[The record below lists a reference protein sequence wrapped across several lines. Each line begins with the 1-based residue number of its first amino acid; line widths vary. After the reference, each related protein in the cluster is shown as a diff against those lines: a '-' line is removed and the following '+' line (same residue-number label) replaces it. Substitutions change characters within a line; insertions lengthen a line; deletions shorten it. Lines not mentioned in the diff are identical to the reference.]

1 MQRALLLLVMVL
13 VSLLAPAAL
22 ADIGLQPE
30 RRYCGVNRSIPVIV
44 NVPTGTTTVEIELI
58 DPRED
63 TVLSRRAARE
73 GSVDVAQLFPVL
85 WTSRAEPRVLLAQC
99 VADGR
104 RIGAPLV
111 LTPMLPPTRATD
123 GLTNEVLTAFERRD
137 DAYLKRLQELPD
149 RTRRELRERVVV
161 DEPAP
166 APLSG
171 VRVTVLQNVVL
182 ETEYGEIEIAILP
195 WLAPRTSDW
204 FVELAAGGLYE
215 QVAFHRVVASDP
227 QGRPFIIQA
236 GDPTG
241 TGAGGMGEWIDFEPS
256 PLEHSFG
263 VVSLA
268 RRADD
273 PNSNSSQ
280 FMICLSRDGCAQLD
294 GLYTSFGRVTR
305 GADVV
310 LGISAVPVGPSD
322 EDDPMSPVDR
332 PLEPV
337 VIERA
342 RAAPTPPWG
351 MQLEPVTRPV
361 LRR

>member
-1 MQRALLLLVMVL
+1 MQRALLVMLL

-22 ADIGLQPE
+22 ADIGLRPQ
-30 RRYCGVNRSIPVIV
+30 RQYCGVNRAIPVTV
-44 NVPTGTTTVEIELI
+44 DVPTGTTVVEIELI
-58 DPRED
+58 DPVAD
-63 TVLSRRAARE
+63 AVLARRAARE

-85 WTSRAEPRVLLAQC
+85 WTSRSEPRVLLAQC

-111 LTPMLPPTRATD
+111 LTPMLPPRRATD
-123 GLTNEVLTAFERRD
+123 GLTNEVVTAFERRD
-137 DAYLKRLQELPD
+137 AAYLKRLQDLPD
-149 RTRRELRERVVV
+149 RTRRELRERVII
-161 DEPAP
+161 DEPALV
-166 APLSG
+166 PLSG
-171 VRVTVLQNVVL
+171 MRVTMLRNVIL
-182 ETEYGEIEIAILP
+182 ETEYGEIEIAVLP
-195 WLAPRTSDW
+195 WIAPRTSQR

-241 TGAGGMGEWIDFEPS
+241 TGAGGMGAWIDFEPS
-256 PLEHSFG
+256 TLEHSFG

-280 FMICLSRDGCAQLD
+280 FMICLSRGGCAKLD
-294 GLYTSFGRVTR
+294 GLYTSFGRVIR

-322 EDDPMSPVDR
+322 EDDPMSPIDR

-337 VIERA
+337 VIETA
-342 RAAPTPPWG
+342 RSVSTPPWG
-351 MQLEPVTRPV
+351 MQLQPVTRPV